1 MEKRLLNV
9 ALQAYTMK
17 SKEIS
22 KLLRNREYVENL
34 DMKTGLYFI
43 SIYFKNRKRER
54 DFKLHDCNQINFN
67 QFCNEFNEFCKEE
80 EERQQLIIQ
89 YGEESIEYKLYSAF
103 NNDSLNTTTENVA
116 KEKFTIL
123 HDILKTSKTKT
134 GETVWKK

>member
-54 DFKLHDCNQINFN
+54 DFNLNDYYQIS
-67 QFCNEFNEFCKEE
+67 FNEFCKEE

-89 YGEESIEYKLYSAF
+89 YGEESMEYKLYRAF
-103 NNDSLNTTTENVA
+103 NNDSLNTTTESAA
-116 KEKFTIL
+116 KKKFTIL
-123 HDILKTSKTKT
+123 HDILKTSKTET
-134 GETVWKK
+134 GETV